1 MCLDS
6 TYFPLNKPSYKKCII
21 GGRMTQL
28 HYSDALYPAKRRND
42 RDGAKD
48 GAGLDA
54 QLMAI
59 NGDVNGRGSLKWII

>member
-1 MCLDS
+1 M
-6 TYFPLNKPSYKKCII
+6 
-21 GGRMTQL
+21 GGRMMQP

-48 GAGLDA
+48 GAGLDT

-59 NGDVNGRGSLKWII
+59 IGDINGRGSLKWII